1 MAKPGL
7 TLIMMQKDVSGDETW
22 RRTDTHQAIT
32 GVQGGIEGVVTL
44 NCSRKPVIVLTQ
56 QR

>member
-7 TLIMMQKDVSGDETW
+7 TQIMMQKDVSGDETW

-44 NCSRKPVIVLTQ
+44 NCRRKPVIVLTQ